1 MGRGL
6 NNIAMAYPR
15 LCARLICYSLIAAI
29 FALVFSDLAFAQTPP
44 PVTAADTN
52 FQGIQDRFEAATGAW
67 MTAIQAFALRLFYIL
82 MTIDLLWLFIKI
94 VLTGSDMTKVVAE
107 LSKRVIIFGLFIF
120 LINNNG
126 FVPEIIAGFVQLSQ
140 SMVSAGGGTPI
151 AGGVTPADVMAQGL
165 RTAGNVSFD
174 VGLFDVGTALFLL
187 LSSALIVICFAL
199 IAARLMLAFIEA
211 YFVSVIGV
219 FMLAFGGLE
228 QSRQLAQK
236 FIFYAISAG
245 VKLFLMLM
253 VVGIAQ
259 QIILDVSAGFTWSS
273 TFEVYIIIGVS
284 VVSLIL
290 ANKVPE
296 MAQSIVNGVSAGNSG
311 GLMGAAM
318 VGAGVVAGG
327 AVAVGAAASAG
338 GTAAAGSAAG
348 GASGGGG
355 SQAGKALTASMQ
367 AGQGMAS
374 IGSGGGGGGEA
385 PLPPAPPSP
394 TD

>member
-1 MGRGL
+1 MHLSR
-6 NNIAMAYPR
+6 NISDDYGFSYIR
-15 LCARLICYSLIAAI
+15 I
-29 FALVFSDLAFAQTPP
+29 FAYLLIVVISCVLFADAALAQTPP

-52 FQGIQDRFEAATGAW
+52 FQGIQDRFRTVTTAW
-67 MTAIQAFALRLFYIL
+67 MGAIQAFAIRLFYIL

-120 LINNNG
+120 LIQNNG

-140 SMVSAGGGTPI
+140 EMVSAGGGTPI
-151 AGGVTPADVMAQGL
+151 AGGVQPGDVFALGL
-165 RTAGNVSFD
+165 RTAGDVSFD

-187 LSSALIVICFAL
+187 LASAFIVICFAL
-199 IAARLMLAFIEA
+199 IAARLMLAFIET

-253 VVGIAQ
+253 IVGVAQ
-259 QIILDVSAGFTWSS
+259 QVILDITAGFQWTT
-273 TFEVYIIIGVS
+273 TFEAYIMMGVS

-290 ANKVPE
+290 AGKVPE
-296 MAQSIVNGVSAGNSG
+296 MAQSIINGVSAGNSG

-318 VGAGVVAGG
+318 IGAGVVAGG
-327 AVAVGAAASAG
+327 AVAAGAAAGAG
-338 GTAAAGSAAG
+338 GGAAAG
-348 GASGGGG
+348 GASSGAGGAA
-355 SQAGKALTASMQ
+355 SPAGKALSASMQ
-367 AGQGMAS
+367 AGQAL
-374 IGSGGGGGGEA
+374 GSSGSGGGGGGGEA
-385 PLPPAPPSP
+385 PLPPPPPSK
-394 TD
+394 